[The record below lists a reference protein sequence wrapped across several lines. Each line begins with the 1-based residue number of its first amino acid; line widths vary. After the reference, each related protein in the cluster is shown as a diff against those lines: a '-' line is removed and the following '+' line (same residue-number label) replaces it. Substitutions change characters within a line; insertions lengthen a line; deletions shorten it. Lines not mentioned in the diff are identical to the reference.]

1 MKNKLCAN
9 CNNEISENDYFCP
22 FCGNI
27 IDNNIRESPKKCSIC
42 GDELKESEE
51 GEVCKKCLKN
61 VKLVP
66 QLKKLLKYVKPGHTI
81 KESKLTKEHFD
92 ELELNLLILDL
103 LNENLIFFSS
113 ESIILNNVNEINSF
127 LEKYGDES
135 DIIKETE
142 ISDSPVISLQNS
154 INLIDYPDYVR
165 ILFNSRINKWELNFL
180 KKGKHVLRKHFISLE
195 DANKE
200 AIHYLKEEDV
210 LNKDGAS
217 EYNSPKNTRSK
228 IQGIFFSETRNM
240 WGVRIRGYRGSRV
253 IGYYDT
259 ESEAIRAKEEYLEKK
274 STRPPIRPVKKDIEG
289 DTKITFS
296 ERANQWVVRI
306 PRRRGGYKKLG
317 YYDSEDEYGSFEN
330 EYDREE

>member
-9 CNNEISENDYFCP
+9 CNNEISENDYLCP
-22 FCGNI
+22 YCGNI
-27 IDNNIRESPKKCSIC
+27 IDQNIRESSNKCSIC

-51 GEVCKKCLKN
+51 GEICKKCLNN

-180 KKGKHVLRKHFISLE
+180 KHAHRKYFISLE

-200 AIHYLKEEDV
+200 AIHYLKEMDV

-228 IQGIFFSETRNM
+228 IQGIFFSETLNM
-240 WGVRIRGYRGSRV
+240 WGVRIRV

-306 PRRRGGYKKLG
+306 PRRRGGSKRL
-317 YYDSEDEYGSFEN
+317 YYDSEEEAIAAKEAYF
-330 EYDREE
+330 REE